1 MFIVARP
8 QISEEVVSPIRSRF
22 TIEPLEPG
30 FGYTVG
36 NSLRRTLLSSIPGA
50 AISSVR
56 IEGVLHEFSTV
67 PKVTEDVTDII
78 LNLKELTLR
87 SELEE
92 PTTVYL
98 KAKGPAEVTAGDIA
112 PPAGVEILNSDLH
125 VATLGKG
132 ATLEMEMTVERGV
145 GYRMADK
152 NKKPRD
158 PIGVIPVDSIFSPVR
173 KVSYAVENTRVE
185 QMTDRDRLI
194 LDVETDGSVTPR
206 EAVASAGGTL
216 LELVN
221 LFAELA
227 EAASVT
233 VGPGRRRGDAQRL
246 RHHDRGAEPLGSL
259 LQLPEARGHQ
269 RGRRPGAEVR
279 GRAHGHPQLRAEV
292 DRRGQAQARGARP
305 GSAGGVAVP
314 RPKKGPRLG
323 SGPAHQKLMLSTLA
337 AQLFVHEA
345 INTTEAKAKVLRPYA
360 EQLITKAKRGDLASR
375 REVLK
380 DITDRDVVARL
391 FHEIGPRF
399 AERQGGYTR
408 ILKLGQRRAT
418 GRPWPASSSWSAPSR
433 NRLARSVCRRGSGV
447 VRLLVAYDGT
457 EFRGWARSAIRP
469 SGPSRDCS
477 RTRSRW

>member
-8 QISEEVVSPIRSRF
+8 QITEDTLSPTRSKF
-22 TIEPLEPG
+22 AIEPLEPG

-56 IEGVLHEFSTV
+56 IDGVLHEFSTV
-67 PKVTEDVTDII
+67 PKVEEDVTDII
-78 LNLKELTLR
+78 LNLKELVVR

-112 PPAGVEILNSDLH
+112 PPAGVEILNPELH
-125 VATLGKG
+125 IATLGKG
-132 ATLEMEMTVERGV
+132 ASLEMEMTVERGV

-185 QMTDRDRLI
+185 QMTDRDRLV

-227 EAASVT
+227 DAAIVT
-233 VGPGRRRGDAQRL
+233 VGPAEDDEVPGDYAITIEELNLSVRSYNCLKREGINAVGDLVQKSESELMDIRNFGQKSI
-246 RHHDRGAEPLGSL
+246 D
-259 LQLPEARGHQ
+259 
-269 RGRRPGAEVR
+269 EV
-279 GRAHGHPQLRAEV
+279 
-292 DRRGQAQARGARP
+292 
-305 GSAGGVAVP
+305 
-314 RPKKGPRLG
+314 
-323 SGPAHQKLMLSTLA
+323 
-337 AQLFVHEA
+337 
-345 INTTEAKAKVLRPYA
+345 KAKLEELGLGLR
-360 EQLITKAKRGDLASR
+360 E
-375 REVLK
+375 E
-380 DITDRDVVARL
+380 
-391 FHEIGPRF
+391 
-399 AERQGGYTR
+399 
-408 ILKLGQRRAT
+408 
-418 GRPWPASSSWSAPSR
+418 
-433 NRLARSVCRRGSGV
+433 
-447 VRLLVAYDGT
+447 
-457 EFRGWARSAIRP
+457 
-469 SGPSRDCS
+469 
-477 RTRSRW
+477 